1 MYNAYFA
8 YCSYLT
14 GMISAEEFKHYSTL
28 GSPGETPD
36 HEMVISI
43 QEQFEHLDA
52 NRDGTLDPT
61 EIRIWA
67 APGIILPTW
76 RWHLALALA
85 VWHCFRFR
93 SLLVAPLLDNLLM

>member
-1 MYNAYFA
+1 
-8 YCSYLT
+8 
-14 GMISAEEFKHYSTL
+14 MISAEEFKHYSTL

-67 APGIILPTW
+67 APGI
-76 RWHLALALA
+76 HYLALGTAFVFVLY
-85 VWHCFRFR
+85 
-93 SLLVAPLLDNLLM
+93 SLHVIGNLLNVNGFH